1 MSTTET
7 VMWLLL
13 ALVGFAGSALCS
25 GLETG
30 LYRINRVRLAV
41 RAAGEPPDVRAR
53 SLQRELERPDRLLAS
68 LLIGNN
74 LFNYFGTVGVT
85 ALLGVFGFGEI
96 AVIVLSALV
105 ITPLLLIFA
114 ESLPKEVFRL
124 SSDRLT
130 PRLTPFLVWSRR
142 LYTGVGALPLVV
154 GFGRW
159 ASRVVGADPSA
170 TVSDSPRERVAALL
184 QESAGDGSITAAQ
197 STLADRALR
206 MGRLTVEEEMV
217 AWRRVRT
224 VPAGLDRERLLD
236 RLASMPYARA
246 PVLDRR
252 GRVVGVLRHADLW
265 LFPDEPIE
273 ALIREPARL
282 NGSEPLRVALLQTV
296 ASPARCAIIERGR
309 VPLGFATPKDLVE
322 PLTGELPAW

>member
-1 MSTTET
+1 MTATEA
-7 VMWLLL
+7 MLWLLL
-13 ALVGFAGSALCS
+13 ACVGFAGSALCS

-30 LYRINRVRLAV
+30 LYRVNRVRLAV
-41 RAAGEPPDVRAR
+41 RAAATPPDARA
-53 SLQRELERPDRLLAS
+53 LQLQHELERPDRLLAS

-85 ALLGVFGFGEI
+85 ALLGALGLGEI
-96 AVIVLSALV
+96 GVIILSAVV

-159 ASRVVGADPSA
+159 ASRLVGADPSA

-184 QESAGDGSITAAQ
+184 QESAGEGSITTAQ

-206 MGRLTVEEEMV
+206 MGRLTVGEEMV

-224 VPAGLDRERLLD
+224 VPAGLDRERLME
-236 RLASMPYARA
+236 RLASMPFARA
-246 PVLDRR
+246 PVVDRR

-265 LFPDEPIE
+265 LSPDEPIE
-273 ALIREPARL
+273 SLIREPARL
-282 NGSEPLRVALLQTV
+282 DGSEPLRAALLQTV
-296 ASPARCAIIERGR
+296 ESPARCAIIQRGR
-309 VPLGFATPKDLVE
+309 IPIGFATPKDLVE